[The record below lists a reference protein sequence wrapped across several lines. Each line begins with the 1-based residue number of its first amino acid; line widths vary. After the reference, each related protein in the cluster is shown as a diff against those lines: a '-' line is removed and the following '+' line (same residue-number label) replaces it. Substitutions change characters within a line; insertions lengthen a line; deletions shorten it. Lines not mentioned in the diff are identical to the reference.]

1 MKPLL
6 SPSEDTNSLQALGR
20 ASLQIVHDLKNQLNG
35 LKLYATFLRK
45 RMEKAEAQP
54 EEMET
59 VQKLIAGLDR
69 AAADLS
75 TLMDYGRPVELRRQ
89 PHIDLQKLMRGVA
102 ATFSEPTRTTG
113 SLTGALVID
122 GDQSPF
128 IGEFDPAALT
138 DAFKSISVGALKV
151 SKRTD
156 EARATQ
162 RVTIQGQ
169 SPASVLI
176 EWHDVNATDHDPFR
190 SFAGSVEIRMSLA
203 AKIIEAHGGSA
214 TQQGNVLRVSLPLT
228 N

>member
-6 SPSEDTNSLQALGR
+6 SLSEDTNSLEALGR

-35 LKLYATFLRK
+35 LKLYATFLRR

-54 EEMET
+54 DEMET

-75 TLMDYGRPVELRRQ
+75 TLMDYGRPLELRRQ

-102 ATFSEPTRTTG
+102 ASFSEPGRA
-113 SLTGALVID
+113 TGALAGALLID
-122 GDQSPF
+122 GEPSPF
-128 IGEFDPAALT
+128 IGEFDPAALSE
-138 DAFKSISVGALKV
+138 ALKSISVGALKL
-151 SKRTD
+151 SRRTD
-156 EARATQ
+156 EANAIQ
-162 RVTIQGQ
+162 RVTLR
-169 SPASVLI
+169 SKAPASVWI
-176 EWHDVNATDHDPFR
+176 EWHDVNASDHDPFR

-214 TQQGNVLRVSLPLT
+214 TQQEKVLRVSLPLT